1 MLHLVVSAVEEVV
14 PEALHD
20 GGADPED
27 LGDVLPSDQH
37 VSVVQLDVHVRL
49 FVQQVVGPACR
60 SQTNQLPEVT
70 VQFVASRCLRAEN
83 KNSLKDLHHLFILH
97 SFSSFTACMPSPT
110 MEDYI
115 ILPYDSHVTRKIQ
128 AHLFLW
134 GLGCNKLLFSLSIN
148 LSFQLTVSCVLY
160 LFSILSCF

>member
-49 FVQQVVGPACR
+49 FVQQVVGAACR
-60 SQTNQLPEVT
+60 SQANQLPEVT
-70 VQFVASRCLRAEN
+70 VQLVASRRLRAEN
-83 KNSLKDLHHLFILH
+83 KNSLKDRHHLFILH
-97 SFSSFTACMPSPT
+97 SFCMPSP
-110 MEDYI
+110 M
-115 ILPYDSHVTRKIQ
+115 SCHVTRKIQ
-128 AHLFLW
+128 AHLSLW
-134 GLGCNKLLFSLSIN
+134 GLGCNK
-148 LSFQLTVSCVLY
+148 
-160 LFSILSCF
+160 

>member
-49 FVQQVVGPACR
+49 FVQQVVGPASR
-60 SQTNQLPEVT
+60 SQANQLPEVT
-70 VQFVASRCLRAEN
+70 VQLVASRRLRAEN
-83 KNSLKDLHHLFILH
+83 KNSLKDLHHLLILH
-97 SFSSFTACMPSPT
+97 SFCMPSPT
-110 MEDYI
+110 MQDYI
-115 ILPYDSHVTRKIQ
+115 ILPYNSHVTRKIQ
-128 AHLFLW
+128 AHLSLW
-134 GLGCNKLLFSLSIN
+134 GLGCNK
-148 LSFQLTVSCVLY
+148 
-160 LFSILSCF
+160 